1 MCRKGTFHPW
11 MVLLN
16 EQRRMD
22 PAISGFINA
31 NIYKSLLSDHPCVIS
46 NKPFDEILTLH
57 NLRFYHQYVLEMPAH
72 DIISISALSLSNW
85 HLIFLKKSLN
95 QSE

>member
-1 MCRKGTFHPW
+1 MCRKSAFHPW

-57 NLRFYHQYVLEMPAH
+57 NLRFLP
-72 DIISISALSLSNW
+72 SICFRDAGSRYNIQGPFSLSIGV
-85 HLIFLKKSLN
+85 IFLKKSLN